1 MGHSALYK
9 AFSELGRVERTIFL
23 LTYMTDPGLQQHI
36 RAETTKVEA
45 YHHFTDWLAFGSPV
59 LRSGDPV
66 EQEKR
71 IKYRDLVAN
80 AVMLHNVVDMTKVL
94 ATLQQ
99 EGVEVTPEVAK
110 CLSPYLT
117 EHLKRFGQYMLDI
130 TVQPKPLHPQRLFA
144 TTP

>member
-1 MGHSALYK
+1 
-9 AFSELGRVERTIFL
+9 
-23 LTYMTDPGLQQHI
+23 MTDPALQQHI

-99 EGVEVTPEVAK
+99 EGVEVTPEIAK
-110 CLSPYLT
+110 CFSPYLT
-117 EHLKRFGQYMLDI
+117 GISSGLGSICWISRCSPSRCNPNGSLR
-130 TVQPKPLHPQRLFA
+130 RLREAAVAPFY
-144 TTP
+144 TFMPRP

>member
-1 MGHSALYK
+1 MCAMGALAALPIITSVHSRDDQSRSLP
-9 AFSELGRVERTIFL
+9 SL
-23 LTYMTDPGLQQHI
+23 H
-36 RAETTKVEA
+36 
-45 YHHFTDWLAFGSPV
+45 DWLAFGSPV

-130 TVQPKPLHPQRLFA
+130 TVQPEPLQPQRLFA
-144 TTP
+144 TTS

>member
-1 MGHSALYK
+1 
-9 AFSELGRVERTIFL
+9 
-23 LTYMTDPGLQQHI
+23 MTDPGLQQHI

-80 AVMLHNVVDMTKVL
+80 AVMLHNVVDMTRVL

-117 EHLKRFGQYMLDI
+117 EHLKRFGQYLLDI
-130 TVQPKPLHPQRLFA
+130 TVQPEPLQPQRLFA
-144 TTP
+144 TTA

>member
-1 MGHSALYK
+1 M
-9 AFSELGRVERTIFL
+9 ERTIFL
-23 LTYMTDPGLQQHI
+23 LTYMTDPALQQHI
-36 RAETTKVEA
+36 PAETTKVEA

-94 ATLQQ
+94 ATLQSR
-99 EGVEVTPEVAK
+99 AW
-110 CLSPYLT
+110 
-117 EHLKRFGQYMLDI
+117 R
-130 TVQPKPLHPQRLFA
+130 
-144 TTP
+144 